1 MFNHKGWKL
10 LGYTL
15 LISIISIVSACGANA
30 NQNDVSSKT
39 TAPINS
45 DVKSTEKETR
55 DYVSDKG
62 TIQIP
67 VNPQRVVV
75 AVEDFIGDVL
85 TLGVT
90 PLAVAGNDIK
100 EHPYFK
106 EALGSSEVVGDNT
119 TVNFEM
125 ITSLKPDL
133 ILTYQ
138 EEVYDQL
145 SKIAPTVF
153 IPWGKYNYRERL
165 VEFGKVLNKEQEA
178 EKWLVD
184 FDVKIEEKKKL
195 LADII
200 DADKKVVIFEIAGK
214 DLYLYGTSYGR
225 GGEIIYNAL
234 GLHAPAIV
242 EEAVAKEGWSQ
253 ISLEAIPQYLGEA
266 DYIFQGFSR
275 GEEQDKKD
283 VLDSPVWNSLPAVQA
298 GNVFSY
304 DVKNYYFSD
313 AYALDKQLDEVVEK
327 LLSIK

>member
-1 MFNHKGWKL
+1 MR
-10 LGYTL
+10 YTL
-15 LISIISIVSACGANA
+15 LVFIIFIVSACGANV
-30 NQNDVSSKT
+30 NQNDISSEIT
-39 TAPINS
+39 EPINS
-45 DVKSTEKETR
+45 TVESNEKETR

-75 AVEDFIGDVL
+75 AVDDFIGDLL

-106 EALGSSEVVGDNT
+106 ESLVNSEIVGDNT
-119 TVNFEM
+119 TVNFEK
-125 ITSLKPDL
+125 IASLKPDL

-138 EEVYDQL
+138 EEVYSQL

-165 VEFGKVLNKEQEA
+165 VEFGKILNKEQEA
-178 EKWLVD
+178 EKWITD
-184 FDVKIEEKKKL
+184 FDAKIEEKKKL
-195 LADII
+195 LADVIA
-200 DADKKVVIFEIAGK
+200 ADKKVVIFEIAGK

-283 VLDSPVWNSLPAVQA
+283 VLESPVWNSVSAVKA

-304 DVKNYYFSD
+304 DVRSYYFSD

-327 LLSIK
+327 LLAIK

>member
-1 MFNHKGWKL
+1 MLNHKGWKVLRHAL
-10 LGYTL
+10 LVFT
-15 LISIISIVSACGANA
+15 IVIVSACGANT
-30 NQNDVSSKT
+30 NQNNAGSET
-39 TAPINS
+39 TAPVDS
-45 DVKSTEKETR
+45 TVQSTEQETR
-55 DYVSDKG
+55 DYESDKG

-67 VNPQRVVV
+67 VNPKRVIV
-75 AVEDFIGDVL
+75 AVDDFIGDVL
-85 TLGVT
+85 SLGVT

-106 EALGSSEVVGDNT
+106 EGLGSSEVVGDNT

-153 IPWGKYNYRERL
+153 IPWGKYNYRDRL
-165 VEFGKVLNKEQEA
+165 VEFGKILNKEQEA

-184 FDVKIEEKKKL
+184 FDQKIEEKKNL
-195 LADII
+195 LADVI

-234 GLHAPAIV
+234 GLHAPKIV

-253 ISLEAIPQYLGEA
+253 ISLEAIPEYLGEA

-283 VLDSPVWNSLPAVQA
+283 VLESPVWYSIPAVKA

-304 DVKNYYFSD
+304 DVRTYYFSD
-313 AYALDKQLDEVVEK
+313 AYALNKQLDEVVEK

>member
-1 MFNHKGWKL
+1 MLKHEGWKAL
-10 LGYTL
+10 RYTL
-15 LISIISIVSACGANA
+15 LVFIIFIVSACGANV
-30 NQNDVSSKT
+30 NQNDISSEIT
-39 TAPINS
+39 EPINS
-45 DVKSTEKETR
+45 TVESNEKETR

-75 AVEDFIGDVL
+75 AVDDFIGDLL

-106 EALGSSEVVGDNT
+106 ESLVNSEIVGDNT
-119 TVNFEM
+119 TVNFEK
-125 ITSLKPDL
+125 IASLKPDL

-138 EEVYDQL
+138 EEVYSQL

-165 VEFGKVLNKEQEA
+165 VEFGKILNKEQEA
-178 EKWLVD
+178 EKWITD
-184 FDVKIEEKKKL
+184 FDAKIEEKKKL
-195 LADII
+195 LADVIA
-200 DADKKVVIFEIAGK
+200 ADKKVVIFEIAGK

-283 VLDSPVWNSLPAVQA
+283 VLESPVWNSVSAVKA

-304 DVKNYYFSD
+304 DVRSYYFSD

-327 LLSIK
+327 LLAIK